1 LLNNSWSYGLGVSS
15 MFRHHTPKI
24 PSGFANSCL
33 SRPFEELSTEQERA
47 FSPPIKEIILENF
60 MSYEYARIPLNQ
72 GLNLIVG
79 PNGAGKSSIL
89 LAISVA
95 FGQAYTERSR
105 KLSDLIR
112 RGKEI
117 ARVSLIFDNRTRDGG
132 RRPIPYSKAD
142 TFMLSRYL
150 RKDGSYWYEAD
161 YKEIDKSEVV
171 RLLREFGINPDNLL
185 IIMHQ
190 GMIEEL
196 GAISQEQRLVMVE
209 EAVGFR
215 EYRER
220 ILAAEADL
228 NNMVSEEGSLVQLID
243 NANQTIEYWKQ
254 IYDRYLEKKRL
265 EEHRALLEREL
276 LWAQE
281 GKLSRSLASTRERLE
296 GKLESLNDLKGQQR
310 KAGGEADAHRTSLGE
325 RQVEARKL
333 YGALIRAERER
344 AGHEASRESMKA
356 LGEELATLSNDI
368 EELVAEQGGALGPQ
382 RSKRLRE
389 FVEFTSRRSGSDS
402 EEAGR
407 KKGELDREVA
417 SLQAEVGSVEDAIR
431 RVTDDYIAQRVRFEV
446 LEYRIKVTE
455 SEIKEL
461 ERSEREVRGELEAM
475 KADLERAG
483 ERMLTQR
490 APYEVSE
497 EMKLVSAQLQKLQD
511 LPDDAEKIYRDYTGN
526 LEGLKGKL
534 QELQDN
540 KKLMLKELEERK
552 KAWKNAIQNLIDEVA
567 PIYQQVL
574 VTVGATGAIRLDEG
588 GSVAEA
594 GLQLLVGFKGA
605 EPAILDPYTQS
616 GGERSVALV
625 AFMLSLQSRI
635 ISPLR
640 AMDEFDIHMDPRNR
654 EAIFKMILAQG
665 KRNPNSQHIVIT
677 PSIITVA
684 DRTAHVVTVQSVHGS
699 SQVKEYSSS
708 ATTNDSSG
716 R

>member
-1 LLNNSWSYGLGVSS
+1 
-15 MFRHHTPKI
+15 M
-24 PSGFANSCL
+24 
-33 SRPFEELSTEQERA
+33 STEQERA
-47 FSPPIKEIILENF
+47 FSPPVKEIILENF

-112 RGKEI
+112 RGKDI
-117 ARVSLIFDNRTRDGG
+117 ARVSLIFDNKVREGK
-132 RRPIPYSKAD
+132 RPIPYSKAD

-220 ILAAEADL
+220 ILSAEADL
-228 NNMVSEEGSLVQLID
+228 NGMVSEEGSLVQLIE

-265 EEHRALLEREL
+265 QEHRQLLEREL

-281 GKLSRSLASTRERLE
+281 GKLSRSLFSIKERLE
-296 GKLESLNDLKGQQR
+296 AKRESLADLKEQQR
-310 KAGGEADAHRTSLGE
+310 KAGGEAEGHRTALGE
-325 RQVEARKL
+325 RQVEVRKL

-344 AGHEASRESMKA
+344 AGREATRDAMKG
-356 LGEELATLSNDI
+356 LREELETLSNDL
-368 EELVAEQGGALGPQ
+368 EELVSSPNGALDPR
-382 RSKRLRE
+382 RSKRVKE
-389 FVEFTSRRSGSDS
+389 FIEFASKKSGSDS
-402 EEAGR
+402 EDAGR
-407 KKGELDREVA
+407 KKTELDREVA

-431 RVTDDYIAQRVRFEV
+431 KVTDDYISQRVRFEV
-446 LEYRIKVTE
+446 FEYRTKVTE
-455 SEIKEL
+455 SEIREL
-461 ERSEREVRGELEAM
+461 ERSEREVRGELDAM
-475 KADLERAG
+475 KPDLERVG
-483 ERMLTQR
+483 ERIITQR

-497 EMKLVSAQLQKLQD
+497 ELKLVSAQLQKLQD

-540 KKLMLKELEERK
+540 KKLMLLELEERK
-552 KAWKNAIQNLIDEVA
+552 KAWKNAVQTLIDEVA

-574 VTVGATGAIRLDEG
+574 STVGATGAIRLDEG
-588 GSVAEA
+588 DSVAEA

-605 EPAILDPYTQS
+605 EPSILDPYTQS

-665 KRNPNSQHIVIT
+665 KKNPNSQHIVIT
-677 PSIITVA
+677 PSIISVA
-684 DRTAHVVTVQSVHGS
+684 DRTAHVITVQSVHGS
-699 SQVKEYSSS
+699 SQVKEY
-708 ATTNDSSG
+708 ASSG

>member
-1 LLNNSWSYGLGVSS
+1 
-15 MFRHHTPKI
+15 M
-24 PSGFANSCL
+24 
-33 SRPFEELSTEQERA
+33 STEQERA

-112 RGKEI
+112 RGKDI
-117 ARVSLIFDNRTRDGG
+117 ARVSLIFDNKVREG

-196 GAISQEQRLVMVE
+196 GAISQEKRLVMVE

-220 ILAAEADL
+220 ILSAEADL
-228 NNMVSEEGSLVQLID
+228 NGMVSEEGSLVQLIE

-265 EEHRALLEREL
+265 QEHRLLLEREL

-281 GKLSRSLASTRERLE
+281 GKLSRSLSSIKERLE
-296 GKLESLNDLKGQQR
+296 AKRESLADLKEQQK
-310 KAGGEADAHRTSLGE
+310 KAGSEAEGHHAALGE
-325 RQVEARKL
+325 RQVEVRKL

-344 AGHEASRESMKA
+344 AGREATRDAMKG
-356 LGEELATLSNDI
+356 LREELETLSNDL
-368 EELVAEQGGALGPQ
+368 EELVSTPNGALDPR
-382 RSKRLRE
+382 RSKRVKE
-389 FVEFTSRRSGSDS
+389 FIEFASKKSGSDS
-402 EEAGR
+402 EDAGR
-407 KKGELDREVA
+407 KKTELDREVA

-431 RVTDDYIAQRVRFEV
+431 KVTDDYISQRVRFEV
-446 LEYRIKVTE
+446 FEYRTKVTE
-455 SEIKEL
+455 SEIREL

-475 KADLERAG
+475 KPDLDKAAERII
-483 ERMLTQR
+483 TQR

-497 EMKLVSAQLQKLQD
+497 ELKLVSAQLQKLQD

-540 KKLMLKELEERK
+540 KKLMLLELEERK
-552 KAWKNAIQNLIDEVA
+552 KAWKNAVQNLIDEVA

-574 VTVGATGAIRLDEG
+574 STVGATGAIRLDEG

-605 EPAILDPYTQS
+605 EPSILDPYTQS

-654 EAIFKMILAQG
+654 EGIFKMILAQG
-665 KRNPNSQHIVIT
+665 KKNPNSQHIVIT
-677 PSIITVA
+677 PSIISVA
-684 DRTAHVVTVQSVHGS
+684 DRTAHVITVQSVHGS
-699 SQVKEYSSS
+699 SQVKEYASS
-708 ATTNDSSG
+708 TG

>member
-1 LLNNSWSYGLGVSS
+1 
-15 MFRHHTPKI
+15 M
-24 PSGFANSCL
+24 
-33 SRPFEELSTEQERA
+33 STEQERT

-112 RGKEI
+112 RGKDI
-117 ARVSLIFDNRTRDGG
+117 ARVSLIFDNRVREG

-228 NNMVSEEGSLVQLID
+228 NGMVSEEGSLVQLID

-254 IYDRYLEKKRL
+254 IYDRFLEKRRL
-265 EEHRALLEREL
+265 QEHRTLLEREL

-281 GKLSRSLASTRERLE
+281 GKLSRSLTSITERLE
-296 GKLESLNDLKGQQR
+296 GKRESLADLREQQK
-310 KAGGEADAHRTSLGE
+310 KAGSEAETHRTALGE
-325 RQVEARKL
+325 RQVEVRKL
-333 YGALIRAERER
+333 YGALIRAEKERSGREATR
-344 AGHEASRESMKA
+344 DAMKG
-356 LGEELATLSNDI
+356 LREELDTLTKDLQ
-368 EELVAEQGGALGPQ
+368 ELVTNPGALDAK
-382 RSKRLRE
+382 RSKRIKE
-389 FVEFTSRRSGSDS
+389 FVEFASNKSGSDS

-407 KKGELDREVA
+407 KKTELDREVA

-431 RVTDDYIAQRVRFEV
+431 KVTDDYISQRVRFEV
-446 LEYRIKVTE
+446 LEYRTKVTE
-455 SEIKEL
+455 SEIREL
-461 ERSEREVRGELEAM
+461 ERSEREVRGELDAM
-475 KADLERAG
+475 KPDLDKAG
-483 ERMLTQR
+483 ERILTQR

-497 EMKLVSAQLQKLQD
+497 ELKLVSAQLQKLQD
-511 LPDDAEKIYRDYTGN
+511 LPDDAEKIYKDYTGN

-552 KAWKNAIQNLIDEVA
+552 KAWKNAVQSLIDEVA

-574 VTVGATGAIRLDEG
+574 STVGATGAIRLDE
-588 GSVAEA
+588 A
-594 GLQLLVGFKGA
+594 GLRRRGGA
-605 EPAILDPYTQS
+605 AAP
-616 GGERSVALV
+616 RR
-625 AFMLSLQSRI
+625 LQGR
-635 ISPLR
+635 R
-640 AMDEFDIHMDPRNR
+640 AVDPRPVHAERRR
-654 EAIFKMILAQG
+654 EVGRAGRVHALASEQDNLPAAGHGRVRHPHGPAQQG
-665 KRNPNSQHIVIT
+665 GDLQDDPRAGEEEPQLAAHRDNAVDHLRGGQ
-677 PSIITVA
+677 
-684 DRTAHVVTVQSVHGS
+684 DRPRDHCPVCPRLVPGEGVCQ
-699 SQVKEYSSS
+699 Q
-708 ATTNDSSG
+708 
-716 R
+716 

>member
-1 LLNNSWSYGLGVSS
+1 
-15 MFRHHTPKI
+15 M
-24 PSGFANSCL
+24 
-33 SRPFEELSTEQERA
+33 STEQERT

-95 FGQAYTERSR
+95 FGQAHTERSR
-105 KLSDLIR
+105 KMSDLIR
-112 RGKEI
+112 RGKDI
-117 ARVSLIFDNRTRDGG
+117 ARVSLIFDNRVREG

-161 YKEIDKSEVV
+161 YKVIDKSEVV

-220 ILAAEADL
+220 ILGAEADL
-228 NNMVSEEGSLVQLID
+228 NSMVSEEGSLVQLID

-254 IYDRYLEKKRL
+254 IYDRFLEKKRL
-265 EEHRALLEREL
+265 QEHRALLEREL

-281 GKLSRSLASTRERLE
+281 GKLSRSLSSIGERLE
-296 GKLESLNDLKGQQR
+296 AKRESLADLREQQK
-310 KAGGEADAHRTSLGE
+310 KAGSEAEAHRTALGE
-325 RQVEARKL
+325 RQVEVSKL

-344 AGHEASRESMKA
+344 AGREAARDAMKG
-356 LGEELATLSNDI
+356 LRDELETLSGDLEGLVGDLDPKRAKRVKEFI
-368 EELVAEQGGALGPQ
+368 EFA
-382 RSKRLRE
+382 SKR
-389 FVEFTSRRSGSDS
+389 SAGDS

-407 KKGELDREVA
+407 KKAELDREVA

-431 RVTDDYIAQRVRFEV
+431 KVTDDYIAQRVRFEV
-446 LEYRIKVTE
+446 LEYRTKGTE
-455 SEIKEL
+455 SEIREL
-461 ERSEREVRGELEAM
+461 ERSERDVRAELDAM
-475 KADLERAG
+475 KPDLDRAG
-483 ERMLTQR
+483 ERIITQR

-497 EMKLVSAQLQKLQD
+497 ELKLVSAQLQKLQD

-552 KAWKNAIQNLIDEVA
+552 KAWKNAVQNLIDEVA

-574 VTVGATGAIRLDEG
+574 STVGATGAIRLDDA

-605 EPAILDPYTQS
+605 EPSILDPYTQS

-677 PSIITVA
+677 PSIISVA
-684 DRTAHVVTVQSVHGS
+684 DRTAHVITVQSVHGS
-699 SQVKEYSSS
+699 SQVKEY
-708 ATTNDSSG
+708 DSNI
-716 R
+716 RR

>member
-1 LLNNSWSYGLGVSS
+1 
-15 MFRHHTPKI
+15 M
-24 PSGFANSCL
+24 
-33 SRPFEELSTEQERA
+33 STEQERT

-79 PNGAGKSSIL
+79 PNGAGKSSVL

-117 ARVSLIFDNRTRDGG
+117 ARVSLIFDNRAREGK
-132 RRPIPYSKAD
+132 RPIPYSKAD

-220 ILAAEADL
+220 ILSAEADL

-265 EEHRALLEREL
+265 QEHRVLLEREH

-281 GKLSRSLASTRERLE
+281 GKLTRSLASITERLG
-296 GKLESLNDLKGQQR
+296 GKRESLADLNEQQKKAGTEAEEHR
-310 KAGGEADAHRTSLGE
+310 KALGE
-325 RQVEARKL
+325 RQVEVTKL
-333 YGALIRAERER
+333 YGALIRAEKER
-344 AGHEASRESMKA
+344 AGREAARDAMNTLRRELETLRTDLEGLVSGPTAA
-356 LGEELATLSNDI
+356 LDS
-368 EELVAEQGGALGPQ
+368 P
-382 RSKRLRE
+382 RSKRVRE
-389 FVEFTSRRSGSDS
+389 FVEFASGKSGSDS

-407 KKGELDREVA
+407 KKTELDREVS
-417 SLQAEVGSVEDAIR
+417 SLQAEVGSVQDAIR
-431 RVTDDYIAQRVRFEV
+431 KVTDDYISRRVKFEV

-455 SEIKEL
+455 SEIREL
-461 ERSEREVRGELEAM
+461 ERSEREVKGELDAM
-475 KADLERAG
+475 KPDLEKAG
-483 ERMLTQR
+483 ERIMTQR

-497 EMKLVSAQLQKLQD
+497 ELKLVSAQLQKLQD

-552 KAWKNAIQNLIDEVA
+552 KAWKNAVQNLIDEVA

-574 VTVGATGAIRLDEG
+574 STVGATGAIRLDEG
-588 GSVAEA
+588 VAVGEA

-684 DRTAHVVTVQSVHGS
+684 DRTAHVITVQSVHGS
-699 SQVKEYSSS
+699 SEVKEY
-708 ATTNDSSG
+708 DSSIRG